1 MHRDSLISF
10 ISFIKDLYIFQAK
23 PRQILSCAWLLGAR
37 SDVLLCSS
45 NPDLKPPP
53 SPSRACT
60 RFPELEIRHQAH
72 RAASG
77 TNKWKENEAAANIAP
92 AARSVPG
99 VPSAQVLGAPSNNIR
114 SAIRGSLCLNYIKK
128 KKKNLCQVS
137 TLHVVHHLAGAP
149 SEAGIDCPSWLL
161 TPPAPLKATAS

>member
-128 KKKNLCQVS
+128 KKKLMSSEHFTCCSPLSRCSLGSWNRLPF
-137 TLHVVHHLAGAP
+137 LASHAARSP
-149 SEAGIDCPSWLL
+149 
-161 TPPAPLKATAS
+161 